1 MYNIFTLSFS
11 IIAVDIERS
20 CAINF
25 VPSLTYPQLQYLS
38 AYRIKQRKRA
48 PKSEKR
54 CYLLIQCR
62 MEQQTGSIALLYY
75 GSIKKSTDYPDIYS
89 YSCSAKKS
97 EKPNYYQ
104 LGFFA
109 FYLLLTLFAFV
120 ELSVVYTIILR
131 KMKVKEKQIIVSQQN
146 RKNVTSAL
154 YPDETQQRWSNIPKN
169 TDPNVPAEVVELSVA
184 ETSSGVS
191 SDDTSNLYSIVIV
204 IEVALRSLCRSTTTE
219 RTDSGLNRENTPQ
232 NWRRMSSYTNLT
244 DGTEHNITIEELNR
258 QQVLIRLPFT
268 ILITLTMTT
277 GLVGNILTIY
287 VYGFRLK
294 FSPTYFFVV
303 MLACAD
309 LIICACVTPA
319 RIAQNIYPMM
329 TTWDT
334 LCQFHLCLAVFTGL
348 CNYGFLLAI
357 AAERYRK
364 VCQPLKTQI
373 NMRAAKIITA
383 CIFIFCA
390 IQGFMTLLY
399 YGSVKKPTKY
409 SGIYLYFC
417 SAKDDHNPNY
427 YQLAFFGLYNLL
439 AMVTIV
445 ILFILYTIILR
456 RMKVMEKTKCVKSQ
470 QNRNSATSIPYPD
483 EIQQKWFN
491 IPKIVD
497 SNRLPSNLST
507 EEVELSNTDI
517 SSKVSSDE
525 ISKVQTTRVAVM
537 SGRRRLKL
545 SFRPR
550 YTWRTD
556 DKSYDPNDTMP
567 YPTMY
572 MRGIQKWDMAE
583 APFGPVPD
591 KAFPQHSINGIAM
604 VVQSSKDTVM
614 DYTNFV
620 VIRCYG
626 RRNGA
631 TYTEHSRE

>member
-1 MYNIFTLSFS
+1 
-11 IIAVDIERS
+11 
-20 CAINF
+20 
-25 VPSLTYPQLQYLS
+25 
-38 AYRIKQRKRA
+38 
-48 PKSEKR
+48 
-54 CYLLIQCR
+54 
-62 MEQQTGSIALLYY
+62 
-75 GSIKKSTDYPDIYS
+75 
-89 YSCSAKKS
+89 
-97 EKPNYYQ
+97 
-104 LGFFA
+104 
-109 FYLLLTLFAFV
+109 
-120 ELSVVYTIILR
+120 
-131 KMKVKEKQIIVSQQN
+131 
-146 RKNVTSAL
+146 
-154 YPDETQQRWSNIPKN
+154 
-169 TDPNVPAEVVELSVA
+169 
-184 ETSSGVS
+184 
-191 SDDTSNLYSIVIV
+191 
-204 IEVALRSLCRSTTTE
+204 
-219 RTDSGLNRENTPQ
+219 
-232 NWRRMSSYTNLT
+232 MSSYTNLT

-364 VCQPLKTQI
+364 VCQPLKSQI
-373 NMRAAKIITA
+373 TMKAAKIITA

-390 IQGFMTLLY
+390 TQGFMTLLY

-525 ISKVQTTRVAVM
+525 ISKVYTKSTAPLRAKLREANNERRAKEQADRIKRTTITMMMITVVFIVTYLPSFGAIMINSLMKSLNTTSATSILYWFARHSFYIGSCTNPIIYSCRNQNFIDEIKKMLRV
-537 SGRRRLKL
+537 K
-545 SFRPR
+545 
-550 YTWRTD
+550 
-556 DKSYDPNDTMP
+556 
-567 YPTMY
+567 
-572 MRGIQKWDMAE
+572 QK
-583 APFGPVPD
+583 
-591 KAFPQHSINGIAM
+591 
-604 VVQSSKDTVM
+604 
-614 DYTNFV
+614 
-620 VIRCYG
+620 
-626 RRNGA
+626 
-631 TYTEHSRE
+631 